1 MGGSCADLT
10 PTQFHK
16 VLLHFS
22 PTKLE
27 LLCCHLRACQL
38 TDELLQALIKKRLRN
53 MLFPSTVPVD
63 GGNFCVTDEGI
74 VDFLLQGDIPMD
86 EEEDPP
92 SRLCGDLRVYNSSPT
107 KDLFKRLVGA
117 SSVSLRSEPLRIIV
131 SPARFEEEDL
141 RDFAQHLSHAGRGR
155 PGQLRIYDFP
165 GEQHGAIAAVHLQ
178 IVLERD
184 NRLEMIR
191 AQRPNPFF
199 YKSDD

>member
-107 KDLFKRLVGA
+107 KDLFKRLVGVSSQCLIRYKPAPSMTWYLGSTSLSGTVHYVVGGGKGLA
-117 SSVSLRSEPLRIIV
+117 SICGGCIFS
-131 SPARFEEEDL
+131 
-141 RDFAQHLSHAGRGR
+141 
-155 PGQLRIYDFP
+155 
-165 GEQHGAIAAVHLQ
+165 
-178 IVLERD
+178 
-184 NRLEMIR
+184 
-191 AQRPNPFF
+191 
-199 YKSDD
+199 